1 MSLNQAMGRP
11 VKSVAEHG
19 LCFGLTGVGL
29 VVVALAIQ
37 WLLHLIP

>member
-1 MSLNQAMGRP
+1 MSLHQATGRP

-29 VVVALAIQ
+29 VVVAIAIQ
-37 WLLHLIP
+37 WVLHLLP